1 MNNLSLT
8 PAATVLLVRDCGDE
22 LEVLMV
28 KRSKRPPFGN
38 LYVFPGG
45 KIDESDKDLNI
56 TNFCNGLNDEQASIK
71 LGVNEGGLSYWVA
84 CVREC
89 FEEVGILLAKKNNG
103 QELDLNG
110 ADKHKFDNYRR
121 MLLENKISLF
131 EICKKENLSLNLNNI
146 EPFSHWITP
155 EIEIKRFDTR
165 FFIAYIPAKQ
175 TERHDGN
182 ELTDSVWI
190 SPKKALDRSLNGEM
204 PMIMPTISNLQ
215 QCLEFDSGQKLLE
228 HQSKLSNDDIPSILP
243 KFFKNEGKWVGLLPG
258 DEDYDNY

>member
-8 PAATVLLVRDCGDE
+8 PAATVLLVRDCDNE

-89 FEEVGILLAKKNNG
+89 FEEVGILLAIKNNG
-103 QELDLNG
+103 EELDLNG

-121 MLLENKISLF
+121 MLLENKISLL

-175 TERHDGN
+175 TEKHDGN

-228 HQSKLSNDDIPSILP
+228 HQSKLTNDDIPSILP

>member
-89 FEEVGILLAKKNNG
+89 FEEVGILLAIKNNG
-103 QELDLNG
+103 EELDLNG

-165 FFIAYIPAKQ
+165 FFIAYIPANQ

-190 SPKKALDRSLNGEM
+190 SPNKALDRSLNGEM
-204 PMIMPTISNLQ
+204 PMIVPTISNLQ

-228 HQSKLSNDDIPSILP
+228 HQSKLTNDDIPSILP

>member
-8 PAATVLLVRDCGDE
+8 PAATVLLVRDCSNV

-56 TNFCNGLNDEQASIK
+56 TDFCNGLNDEQASIK

-89 FEEVGILLAKKNNG
+89 FEEVGILLAIKNNG
-103 QELDLNG
+103 EELDLNG

-121 MLLENKISLF
+121 MLLENKISLL

-165 FFIAYIPAKQ
+165 FFIAYIPGKQ

-190 SPKKALDRSLNGEM
+190 SPKKALDKSLNGEM

-228 HQSKLSNDDIPSILP
+228 HQSKLTNDDIPSILP
-243 KFFKNEGKWVGLLPG
+243 KFFKNDGKWVGLLPG

>member
-190 SPKKALDRSLNGEM
+190 NPKKALDRSLNGEM

-228 HQSKLSNDDIPSILP
+228 HQSKLTNDDIPSILP

>member
-89 FEEVGILLAKKNNG
+89 FEEVGILLAIKNNG
-103 QELDLNG
+103 EELDLNG
-110 ADKHKFDNYRR
+110 EDKHKFDNYRR
-121 MLLENKISLF
+121 MLLENKISLL

-190 SPKKALDRSLNGEM
+190 SPKKALDKSLNGEM
-204 PMIMPTISNLQ
+204 PMIMPTIRNLQ

-228 HQSKLSNDDIPSILP
+228 YQSKLTNDDIPSILP

>member
-89 FEEVGILLAKKNNG
+89 FEEVGILLAIKNNG
-103 QELDLNG
+103 EELDLNG

-131 EICKKENLSLNLNNI
+131 EICKKENLSLKLNNI

-228 HQSKLSNDDIPSILP
+228 HQSKLTNDDIPSILP

>member
-71 LGVNEGGLSYWVA
+71 LGVDEGGLSYWVA
-84 CVREC
+84 CAREC
-89 FEEVGILLAKKNNG
+89 FEEVGILLAIKNNG
-103 QELDLNG
+103 EELDLNG
-110 ADKHKFDNYRR
+110 EDKHKFDNYRR
-121 MLLENKISLF
+121 MLLEHKIGLL

-228 HQSKLSNDDIPSILP
+228 HQSKLTNDDIPSILP

>member
-8 PAATVLLVRDCGDE
+8 PAATVLLVRDCDNV

-89 FEEVGILLAKKNNG
+89 FEEVGILLAIKNNG
-103 QELDLNG
+103 AELDLNG

-228 HQSKLSNDDIPSILP
+228 YQSKLTNDDIPSILP

>member
-71 LGVNEGGLSYWVA
+71 LGINEGGLSYWVA

-228 HQSKLSNDDIPSILP
+228 HQSKLTNDDIPSILP

>member
-71 LGVNEGGLSYWVA
+71 LGINEGGLSYWVA

-190 SPKKALDRSLNGEM
+190 SPKKALDKSLNGEM
-204 PMIMPTISNLQ
+204 PIIMPTISNLQ

-228 HQSKLSNDDIPSILP
+228 HQSKLTNDDIPSILP

>member
-8 PAATVLLVRDCGDE
+8 PAATVLLVRDCDNE

-71 LGVNEGGLSYWVA
+71 LGVDEGGLSYWVA

-89 FEEVGILLAKKNNG
+89 FEEVGILLAIKNNG
-103 QELDLNG
+103 EELDLNG

-121 MLLENKISLF
+121 MLLENKISLL

-182 ELTDSVWI
+182 EITDSVWI
-190 SPKKALDRSLNGEM
+190 SPKKALDKSLNGEM

-215 QCLEFDSGQKLLE
+215 QCLEFDSAQKLLE
-228 HQSKLSNDDIPSILP
+228 YQSKLTNDDIPPILP

>member
-89 FEEVGILLAKKNNG
+89 FEEVGILLAIKNNG
-103 QELDLNG
+103 EELDLNG

-121 MLLENKISLF
+121 MLLENKISLL

-228 HQSKLSNDDIPSILP
+228 YQSKLTNDDIPSILP

>member
-8 PAATVLLVRDCGDE
+8 PAATVLLVRDCDNE

-45 KIDESDKDLNI
+45 KIDESDKDPNV

-71 LGVNEGGLSYWVA
+71 LGIDEGGLSYWVA

-103 QELDLNG
+103 EELDLNG

-121 MLLENKISLF
+121 MLLENEISLF
-131 EICKKENLSLNLNNI
+131 EICEKENLSLNLKNI

-190 SPKKALDRSLNGEM
+190 SPKKALDKSLNGEM

-228 HQSKLSNDDIPSILP
+228 HQSKLTNDDIPAILP

>member
-8 PAATVLLVRDCGDE
+8 PAATVLLVRDCDNV

-71 LGVNEGGLSYWVA
+71 LGINEGGLSYWVA

-89 FEEVGILLAKKNNG
+89 FEEVGILLAIKNNG
-103 QELDLNG
+103 EELDLNG
-110 ADKHKFDNYRR
+110 ADKHKFDNYRS

-146 EPFSHWITP
+146 EPS
-155 EIEIKRFDTR
+155 
-165 FFIAYIPAKQ
+165 
-175 TERHDGN
+175 
-182 ELTDSVWI
+182 
-190 SPKKALDRSLNGEM
+190 
-204 PMIMPTISNLQ
+204 
-215 QCLEFDSGQKLLE
+215 
-228 HQSKLSNDDIPSILP
+228 
-243 KFFKNEGKWVGLLPG
+243 
-258 DEDYDNY
+258 

>member
-8 PAATVLLVRDCGDE
+8 PAATVLLVRDRGNE

-45 KIDESDKDLNI
+45 KIDESDKDPNV

-71 LGVNEGGLSYWVA
+71 LGIDEGGLSYWVA

-89 FEEVGILLAKKNNG
+89 FEEVGILLAIKNNG
-103 QELDLNG
+103 EELDLNG

-121 MLLENKISLF
+121 MLLDNKISLL

-175 TERHDGN
+175 TEKHDGN
-182 ELTDSVWI
+182 EITDSVWI
-190 SPKKALDRSLNGEM
+190 SPKKALERSLNGEM
-204 PMIMPTISNLQ
+204 PMIMPTIRNLQ
-215 QCLEFDSGQKLLE
+215 QCLEFDSAQKLLE
-228 HQSKLSNDDIPSILP
+228 FQSKLTNDDIPPILP

>member
-71 LGVNEGGLSYWVA
+71 LGVDEGGLSYWVA

-89 FEEVGILLAKKNNG
+89 FEEVGILLAIKNNG
-103 QELDLNG
+103 EELDLNR
-110 ADKHKFDNYRR
+110 ADKHKFNNYRS
-121 MLLENKISLF
+121 MLLENKISLL

-228 HQSKLSNDDIPSILP
+228 HQSKLTNDDIPPVLP

>member
-1 MNNLSLT
+1 MNNLSLV
-8 PAATVLLVRDCGDE
+8 PAATVLLIRDSDE
-22 LEVLMV
+22 GLQVLMV
-28 KRSKRPPFGN
+28 KRSKRPPFEN

-45 KIDESDKDLNI
+45 KIDESDKDQNLQD
-56 TNFCNGLNDEQASIK
+56 FCNTLDDKLASSK
-71 LGVNEGGLSYWVA
+71 LGIDEGGLSYWIA

-89 FEEVGILLAKKNNG
+89 FEEVGILLAIKNNG
-103 QELDLNG
+103 EELDLNG

-146 EPFSHWITP
+146 EPFSHWVTP

-228 HQSKLSNDDIPSILP
+228 HQSKLTNDDIPSILP